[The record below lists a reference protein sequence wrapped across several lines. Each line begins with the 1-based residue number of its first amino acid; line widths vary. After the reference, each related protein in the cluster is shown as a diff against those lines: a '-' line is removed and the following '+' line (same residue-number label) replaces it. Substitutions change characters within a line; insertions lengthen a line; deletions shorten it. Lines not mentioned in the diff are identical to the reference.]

1 MYAPSGMNK
10 QPWEFIVCL
19 ERETLDEIQKIHP
32 YSQMLKT
39 APCCIIA
46 AGDTNVQYAQG
57 SYIQDCA
64 AAVEN
69 LLLGAASLGLGS
81 CWLGVYPDENRQ
93 EAFRKLFNMPSHIAP
108 FCAIA
113 LWYPDEHKEMP
124 DRFNADKVHF
134 EKWQLALPVFVAFKY
149 YFVVFVNKIAFMAV
163 IVCAD
168 ICQAV

>member
-1 MYAPSGMNK
+1 MLDVIYKRRSSRKYQDKPVEREKINEILRCAMYAPSGMNK

-113 LWYPDEHKEMP
+113 LGYPDEHKEMP
-124 DRFNADKVHF
+124 DRFSADKVHF
-134 EKWQLALPVFVAFKY
+134 EKW
-149 YFVVFVNKIAFMAV
+149 
-163 IVCAD
+163 
-168 ICQAV
+168 